1 MHCGRC
7 AAHDCTCGRLLF
19 VSPIRAGAP
28 WADLLTS
35 RTGPLPQ
42 SADRGA
48 AAIEFVASVRVPN
61 LLDLT
66 VVESHFETER
76 LAWVGFDLTQALNH
90 SIQIVRDGY
99 DLAAQDSDEF
109 PGER

>member
-1 MHCGRC
+1 
-7 AAHDCTCGRLLF
+7 
-19 VSPIRAGAP
+19 
-28 WADLLTS
+28 
-35 RTGPLPQ
+35 
-42 SADRGA
+42 
-48 AAIEFVASVRVPN
+48 VRVPN

-109 PGER
+109 PGERGLRIIPRLFVDLLGELTVQFRNVQGR